1 MGSGM
6 AGSETSGSGAKLQWR
21 NSPGTRRAWVR
32 WLPAVA
38 VPAVIAGGV
47 LAGTIPASARD
58 PLPEKTPAEVLALMA
73 SHKDHTF
80 SGTIEQSSDLGLP
93 ELPAGPPASGPASA
107 GGAASVFELLAGGHT
122 ARVHMDGKTKVRIQ
136 VVDRLAERDIVRRDN
151 DLWFYSSK
159 DNSTAHLT
167 LPAFASDLPLA
178 APEKPMPQQPEH
190 PQSEPEAPP
199 QKPPVAPLPEPPL
212 PGTPPD
218 AVVPPAPDD
227 VVLPTPV
234 EIAEH
239 FLAKVDPT
247 TAVSVGD
254 DVTVAG
260 RTAYNLLLK
269 PRTDATLVG
278 SVAVAVDGET
288 GMPLS
293 VQITARGAA
302 SPSFSAA
309 FESLSLEA
317 PDDALF
323 NFTPP
328 PGSTVK
334 ELQLPNATGWP
345 LSFRTPGMIITPD
358 HLTAIREHPAH
369 PSVTG
374 KGWEA
379 VVEIPAAAAGGTFA
393 ESLLRDP
400 LLSQAAVVVPGGR
413 LLSTT
418 LFNVLITDDGR
429 LFAGMVP
436 ADALQAAASTQ

>member
-1 MGSGM
+1 M
-6 AGSETSGSGAKLQWR
+6 AGSETSGSGARLVIETLQRR
-21 NSPGTRRAWVR
+21 NPPGTRRAWVR
-32 WLPAVA
+32 WLPAVT
-38 VPAVIAGGV
+38 VPAVIAAGV
-47 LAGTIPASARD
+47 LAGTIPARAGD
-58 PLPEKTPAEVLALMA
+58 PLPEKTPAEVLALVA
-73 SHKDHTF
+73 SHEDHRF

-93 ELPAGPPASGPASA
+93 ELPAGAPTSGPAAA
-107 GGAASVFELLAGGHT
+107 GGAASVFELLSGGHT
-122 ARVHMDGKTKVRIQ
+122 ARVYMDGKTKVRIQ

-151 DLWFYSSK
+151 DVWFYSSK
-159 DNSTAHLT
+159 DNSTAHVT

-178 APEKPMPQQPEH
+178 VPEGP
-190 PQSEPEAPP
+190 A
-199 QKPPVAPLPEPPL
+199 
-212 PGTPPD
+212 
-218 AVVPPAPDD
+218 PPAPDD

-234 EIAEH
+234 EIAGH
-239 FLAKVDPT
+239 LLAKVDPT

-254 DVTVAG
+254 DVSVAG
-260 RTAYNLLLK
+260 RSAYNLLLK

-278 SVAVAVDGET
+278 NVAVAVDGET

-293 VQITARGAA
+293 VQVTARGAG
-302 SPSFSAA
+302 SPSFQAA
-309 FESLSLEA
+309 FTSLSLEA
-317 PDDALF
+317 PDDGLF
-323 NFTPP
+323 SFVPP

-334 ELQLPNATGWP
+334 ELQLPNATRWP
-345 LSFRTPGMIITPD
+345 LSFRTPGMVITPD
-358 HLTAIREHPAH
+358 HLTAIRTHPAH

-379 VVEIPAAAAGGTFA
+379 VVEIPAAAAGGTLA

-436 ADALQAAASTQ
+436 ADALQAAASAAR